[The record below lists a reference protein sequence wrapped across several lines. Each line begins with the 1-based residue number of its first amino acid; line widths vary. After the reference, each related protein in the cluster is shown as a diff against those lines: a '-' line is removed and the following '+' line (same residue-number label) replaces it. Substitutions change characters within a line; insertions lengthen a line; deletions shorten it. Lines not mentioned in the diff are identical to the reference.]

1 MILAVG
7 MCSSSIAQ
15 FAAYPLAL
23 TRTRLQAQGIGG
35 RPIKYRGMMDVL
47 RKTVQHE
54 GVRGLY
60 KVSLCCR
67 RVGCTAC
74 ASSGWCS
81 LCRRRETK
89 VVHLSM
95 LPTSQ
100 HCLFA
105 ADPLSAA
112 ALCTA
117 PACLQGSLTNL
128 AKVAPA
134 AGISW
139 LVFEQA
145 KTAMAVDMRR

>member
-1 MILAVG
+1 M
-7 MCSSSIAQ
+7 
-15 FAAYPLAL
+15 
-23 TRTRLQAQGIGG
+23 
-35 RPIKYRGMMDVL
+35 
-47 RKTVQHE
+47 
-54 GVRGLY
+54 
-60 KVSLCCR
+60 
-67 RVGCTAC
+67 
-74 ASSGWCS
+74 
-81 LCRRRETK
+81 
-89 VVHLSM
+89 VHLSM